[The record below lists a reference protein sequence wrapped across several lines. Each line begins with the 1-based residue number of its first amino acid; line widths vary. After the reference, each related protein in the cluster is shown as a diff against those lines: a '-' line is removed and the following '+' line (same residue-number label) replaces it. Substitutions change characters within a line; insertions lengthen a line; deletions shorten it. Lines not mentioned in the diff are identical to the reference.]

1 MTNVVHTLRWRRGR
15 GGRGQAVASDDYC
28 NEGDRVKNPPFNYHR
43 PETLDEALALLA
55 QHGDDAKIL
64 AGGQSLLPVMA
75 LRLGRPEH
83 LVDIGALPGLGHI
96 TVDDGVS
103 IGALVRHAHAEKS
116 TAIAEHAPVV
126 AAAMPH
132 VGHRAIRNRG
142 TVVGSIAHADAAAE
156 MPAVCLATNA
166 QMTISSATGVRTVAA
181 ADFFQGYFTTAL
193 KPYEMLTSVEFPSWS
208 PTAGGT
214 VVEVS
219 RRHGDYA
226 MVGLACAI
234 DAPEGVI
241 ASAALAFFGV
251 AGTALRVPEAEA
263 ILVGSAPDDAVFAAA
278 AAVVSQ
284 TLEPDSDIHA
294 TAAYR
299 RHIAGVLTR
308 KGLATA
314 ASRIGVPA

>member
-1 MTNVVHTLRWRRGR
+1 M
-15 GGRGQAVASDDYC
+15 
-28 NEGDRVKNPPFNYHR
+28 KNPPFNYHR
-43 PETLDEALALLA
+43 PESLDETLALLA
-55 QHGDDAKIL
+55 EHGDEAKIL

-83 LVDIGALPGLGHI
+83 LIDIGALPGLDSI
-96 TVDDGVS
+96 TVDNGVS
-103 IGALVRHAHAEKS
+103 LGALVRHAQAEKS
-116 TAIAEHAPVV
+116 PEIAEHAPLV

-166 QMTISSATGVRTVAA
+166 QMTLSSTGGTRVVTA
-181 ADFFQGYFTTAL
+181 ADFFQGYFATAL
-193 KPYEMLTSVEFPSWS
+193 KPNEMLTTVEFPAWS

-241 ASAALAFFGV
+241 ANAALAFFGV
-251 AGTALRVPEAEA
+251 ASTAVRVPEAEA
-263 ILVGSAPDDAVFAAA
+263 VLVGNPPSEEAFSAAA
-278 AAVVSQ
+278 RIVSEI
-284 TLEPDSDIHA
+284 LEPDSDIHA
-294 TAAYR
+294 TASYR

-308 KGLATA
+308 KGLAEA
-314 ASRIGVPA
+314 ASTIGVLA